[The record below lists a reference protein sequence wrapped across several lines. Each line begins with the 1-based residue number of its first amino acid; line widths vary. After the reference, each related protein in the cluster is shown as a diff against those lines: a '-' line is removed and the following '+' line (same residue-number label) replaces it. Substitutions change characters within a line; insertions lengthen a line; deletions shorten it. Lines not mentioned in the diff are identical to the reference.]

1 MKLALSF
8 GQIWPISNTHFFC
21 LVILI
26 LFPVASSFS
35 SPHPRAATRLAADAD
50 PCVAVAQLHHLPSH
64 GLQDLSPIQR
74 VHQDGAN
81 PTAALCSAAVQP
93 SPCCLPRRRSSF
105 IHRSGD
111 RNGAYRFLFCSNWCE
126 SSIRFDWGV
135 GGSSLRF
142 KS

>member
-1 MKLALSF
+1 
-8 GQIWPISNTHFFC
+8 
-21 LVILI
+21 
-26 LFPVASSFS
+26 
-35 SPHPRAATRLAADAD
+35 
-50 PCVAVAQLHHLPSH
+50 VAQLHHLPSH

-126 SSIRFDWGV
+126 SSIRFVWGV
-135 GGSSLRF
+135 LPLDSNLDSSHLVKLSF
-142 KS
+142 VSHLMSDMCLTKSIMYDIC